1 MVKEGDNGIAHV
13 VIGDLQGLILTSLKL
28 PLIQVG
34 LGTETYDYSFS
45 YVGVQDVTCTRK
57 SRSNLVKIRPPKSP
71 AEIVTL
77 NKKGGKRL

>member
-34 LGTETYDYSFS
+34 LDTETYDYSFS

-57 SRSNLVKIRPPKSP
+57 SCSNLVKIRPSKPPVRGLSLF
-71 AEIVTL
+71 TD
-77 NKKGGKRL
+77 